1 MRIQQLKTLL
11 RHLWNIGTQA
21 DRPVYIPTLI
31 WGEAGVGKS
40 EAVKQTVREIFEIDE
55 KDDERL
61 RYHFIDLRI
70 GNMEPSDLIGIPT
83 DQMVYPCPECCAKR
97 ASSSSQSS
105 SMQGT
110 GRKYELADLVWHLHH
125 RHGEVV
131 EGMNGQQILNFIM
144 REIHQ
149 KWEDE
154 ISTRTVFSTPD
165 WFPSEGLAPD
175 QREGGFLFLDEIN
188 RGSSDTFQ
196 AIFQILLDRR
206 LHLHNL
212 PKKWVILAASNPAE
226 SKGGNSYVINED
238 FTQDHALMTR
248 FLHISLEPDNR
259 GWLTY
264 AAKKNLYEPIRL
276 LVGMDPSYLGP
287 ITAVLPE
294 QIWPVPRTW
303 SFLNDIFRDLPPS
316 TDDSL
321 KEDIATGL
329 IGVIHGNEWIMLKKR
344 SETPLTPTEILDRYQ
359 EEAIRDKFRSQ
370 IAEKKMGLIGT
381 AIEHLSDYLIQLYKK
396 STLSKDQEDNLIS
409 AILDLDIAHSYQFIT
424 TRLRDSSLGKLR
436 VRVYDNE
443 AVKQRIRRAI
453 IDISST
459 TEEIKTLNT
468 IPKKFE
474 QYTPKKPEGS

>member
-11 RHLWNIGTQA
+11 RHLWNIGTQT

-97 ASSSSQSS
+97 ASSPSTQSS

-131 EGMNGQQILNFIM
+131 KGMNGQQILNFIM
-144 REIHQ
+144 QEIHQ

-316 TDDSL
+316 TDESL

-329 IGVIHGNEWIMLKKR
+329 IGVIHGNDWIEMRRR

-359 EEAIRDKFRSQ
+359 EEAIRDKLRSQ
-370 IAEKKMGLIGT
+370 IAEKKMGIVGDT
-381 AIEHLSDYLIQLYKK
+381 ITHLSDYLIELYKK
-396 STLSKDQEDNLIS
+396 STLSKDQEDNLIA
-409 AILDLDIAHSYQFIT
+409 AILDLDIAHAYQFISVV
-424 TRLRDSSLGKLR
+424 LNHDSRIKMLLASVAINDKIVKLL
-436 VRVYDNE
+436 D
-443 AVKQRIRRAI
+443 RIRIDTANEEEEELPPVI
-453 IDISST
+453 ILPG
-459 TEEIKTLNT
+459 KYRPP
-468 IPKKFE
+468 IPR
-474 QYTPKKPEGS
+474 QH